1 MRLSVLSGSEYSMLH
16 NRRQC
21 SIIYRRMDDND
32 EKKPKIL
39 KYTPLFLILAFAGF
53 IAGGVLASVFDN
65 GWLVFVGVGLFIG
78 ISLIVIIPYCKW
90 YSGTL
95 NKRLKEN
102 AKEKRTPEKEQELF
116 DAVNN
121 APDVDEN
128 KLALAE
134 YYGREADSVGEL
146 VASSFGFDKK
156 GREALKTASRGDK
169 LKVVALLGSLGL
181 TALML
186 AVGGAI
192 AGGGFGYIGFPIMGA
207 GGGGFALILAVTII
221 ISVRQKHYYKNNRA
235 TKESDRRDTE
245 ELKRGKVFRCSI
257 HSQMA
262 TGVNKIHRT
271 HLYDPQYQI
280 TVIPDGTQKYITML
294 CSRFYTEGED
304 VKFFQDTR
312 HPRRVRLIEEE
323 CDSDDN

>member
-1 MRLSVLSGSEYSMLH
+1 
-16 NRRQC
+16 
-21 SIIYRRMDDND
+21 MDDND

-39 KYTPLFLILAFAGF
+39 KFTPLIIFLAFGGF
-53 IAGGVLASVFDN
+53 IAGGAVAGAFDN
-65 GWLVFVGVGLFIG
+65 GWLALAGVGWFIG
-78 ISLIVIIPYCKW
+78 ISLIVIIPYSKW
-90 YSGTL
+90 YIGTL
-95 NKRLKEN
+95 NNRLKEN
-102 AKEKRTPEKEQELF
+102 AKEKRTPEKEQELL

-121 APDVDEN
+121 APDREKN

-134 YYGREADSVGEL
+134 YHGREADSVGEL
-146 VASSFGFDKK
+146 IASSFGFDKK
-156 GREALKTASRGDK
+156 GREAMKTASRGDK
-169 LKVVALLGSLGL
+169 LKVIALLGSLGL

-186 AVGGAI
+186 MVGGAI
-192 AGGGFGYIGFPIMGA
+192 AGGGLGYIGFPIMGA

-221 ISVRQKHYYKNNRA
+221 ISVRRKSYYKKNRA

-262 TGVNKIHRT
+262 TGHNRT
-271 HLYDPQYQI
+271 HLFDTQYQI

-294 CSRFYTEGED
+294 CSRFYTEGEE

-323 CDSDDN
+323 CDSGDN

>member
-1 MRLSVLSGSEYSMLH
+1 
-16 NRRQC
+16 
-21 SIIYRRMDDND
+21 MDDND

-39 KYTPLFLILAFAGF
+39 KFTPLIIFLGLGGF
-53 IAGGVLASVFDN
+53 IAGGVAAGYTHIWWLA
-65 GWLVFVGVGLFIG
+65 LVGVGLFIG
-78 ISLIVIIPYCKW
+78 LSLIVIIPHCKW
-90 YSGTL
+90 YFRTL
-95 NKRLKEN
+95 NNRLEKN
-102 AKEKRTPEKEQELF
+102 AKEKRTPEKEKELF

-121 APDVDEN
+121 APNREEN

-146 VASSFGFDKK
+146 IASSFGFDKK

-169 LKVVALLGSLGL
+169 LKVIALLGSLGL

-186 AVGGAI
+186 MVGGAI
-192 AGGGFGYIGFPIMGA
+192 AGGGLGYIGFPIMGA

-221 ISVRQKHYYKNNRA
+221 ISVRQKNYYKNNRA

-262 TGVNKIHRT
+262 TGSNRT
-271 HLYDPQYQI
+271 KLFNPQYQI
-280 TVIPDGTQKYITML
+280 TVIPDGTNKYITML

-312 HPRRVRLIEEE
+312 RPRRVRLIEEE

>member
-1 MRLSVLSGSEYSMLH
+1 
-16 NRRQC
+16 
-21 SIIYRRMDDND
+21 MDDDD

-39 KYTPLFLILAFAGF
+39 KFTPLILLLAFAALVAGF
-53 IAGGVLASVFDN
+53 AVAAYNDIQWIALI
-65 GWLVFVGVGLFIG
+65 GVGLFIG

-90 YSGTL
+90 YFGTL
-95 NKRLKEN
+95 DKRLKEN

-121 APDVDEN
+121 APNLEEN

-134 YYGREADSVGEL
+134 YHGREADSVKEL
-146 VASSFGFDKK
+146 IASSFGFDKK
-156 GREALKTASRGDK
+156 GREALKTASRVDK
-169 LKVVALLGSLGL
+169 LKIIALFGSLGL

-186 AVGGAI
+186 MAGGAI
-192 AGGGFGYIGFPIMGA
+192 AAGGLGYIGFPIMGA
-207 GGGGFALILAVTII
+207 GGGGFALILAVMII
-221 ISVRQKHYYKNNRA
+221 ISVRQKSNYKKNRA

-245 ELKRGKVFRCSI
+245 ELKHGKVFRCSI

-262 TGVNKIHRT
+262 TGHNRT
-271 HLYDPQYQI
+271 QLFNTLYQI

-323 CDSDDN
+323 YDCSDN